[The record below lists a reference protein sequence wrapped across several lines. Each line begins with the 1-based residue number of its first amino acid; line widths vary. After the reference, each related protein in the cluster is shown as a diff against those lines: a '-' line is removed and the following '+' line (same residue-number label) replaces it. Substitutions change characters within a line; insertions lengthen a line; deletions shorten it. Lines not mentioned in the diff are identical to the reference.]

1 MFEKIKDKFFNK
13 KFLTFCFIGVINTLL
28 AQVIYIV
35 LVGNDLLEPGV
46 SSVVGDVLTIAV

>member
-35 LVGNDLLEPGV
+35 LVGNDLL
-46 SSVVGDVLTIAV
+46 